1 VGLPG
6 YSGQFSNPMLA
17 RSLIEDRELLLS
29 GSASLFDEA
38 VGDPSF
44 PVFGGPGG
52 LPISQTPATLKRLQ
66 PNVRAVLAEQE
77 LLQGLSIVT
86 MPSATRKFQLQ
97 LDGAPAIPIVTLEAP
112 PRNAFVEQLKLVDAF
127 SDLRTERTAD
137 ILAQVVPQSAHWS
150 AIAGL
155 APERHRYTY
164 EVLGIGLR
172 FAMMQ
177 IMRFKHLLECPR
189 PIDLSPR
196 IQPMILTP
204 GYTAF
209 PSGHSTEAH
218 FVAELLT
225 ALFSD
230 AGRPNTKEPAGGKQR
245 SLQAQLNRLAYR
257 VAENRVV
264 AGLHYPLDSL
274 AGQMLGVM
282 LARYVAWA
290 CNAQGWENVGGA
302 FPVVAAG
309 TNLEDLMPTMDLVLD
324 PVCMTIPNAGQALM
338 PANPNRTV
346 LSQMWTLARD
356 ECLV

>member
-1 VGLPG
+1 
-6 YSGQFSNPMLA
+6 
-17 RSLIEDRELLLS
+17 
-29 GSASLFDEA
+29 
-38 VGDPSF
+38 
-44 PVFGGPGG
+44 
-52 LPISQTPATLKRLQ
+52 
-66 PNVRAVLAEQE
+66 VLAEQE
-77 LLQGLSIVT
+77 LLQGISIV
-86 MPSATRKFQLQ
+86 PQVSATRKFTLQ
-97 LDGAPAIPIVTLEAP
+97 LDGAAAIPIVTLEAP
-112 PRNAFVEQLKLVDAF
+112 SLAVFVKQLKLVDAF
-127 SDLRTERTAD
+127 SDLRTERTED

-150 AIAGL
+150 AIAAL
-155 APERHRYTY
+155 TPDRNKYTY

-177 IMRFKHLLECPR
+177 VMRFKHLLECPR

-204 GYTAF
+204 GYSTF

-230 AGRPNTKEPAGGKQR
+230 AARPNVKEPAGGLQR

-290 CNAQGWENVGGA
+290 CNALGWENVGGA

-324 PVCMTIPNAGQALM
+324 PACMTIPGAAQVLM
-338 PANPNRTV
+338 PANPNRMV
-346 LSQMWTLARD
+346 LSQMWTLAVE
-356 ECLV
+356 ECRI